1 MSLKKTAAENDP
13 KESELKKLVDRAYL
27 EKTAEAYFSELDT
40 VFSDTSRPVMRAI
53 MAKVLSDL
61 PVYFHSIDE
70 IKSYIRGSLESCGDE
85 AEKETCK
92 ELLEELMEYENK
104 LV

>member
-1 MSLKKTAAENDP
+1 MYKRQGENSAVSDYTYRN
-13 KESELKKLVDRAYL
+13 D
-27 EKTAEAYFSELDT
+27 
-40 VFSDTSRPVMRAI
+40 VFSVFPYQKITRKLRFCLLYTS
-53 MAKVLSDL
+53 
-61 PVYFHSIDE
+61 
-70 IKSYIRGSLESCGDE
+70 SYIRGSLESCGDE